1 MSGVLSTRI
10 ITIEGEAMTRISI
23 AEAKKLGIDLPK
35 DIQNRKYKNQKPV
48 IDGITFDSQKEANYY
63 CELKIQ
69 KRAGEVKDFE
79 LQPEFILQ
87 EEFRDKNGNW
97 HHAIKYRADF
107 KVIYQDGREE
117 IIDNKGH
124 KTQVYR
130 IKKKMLLKR
139 YPNIN
144 FREEQ

>member
-1 MSGVLSTRI
+1 
-10 ITIEGEAMTRISI
+10 MTRISI
-23 AEAKKLGIDLPK
+23 AQAKKMGIDIPEELER
-35 DIQNRKYKNQKPV
+35 QARKFKNKKPV
-48 IDGITFDSQKEANYY
+48 VDGITFDSQKEANYY

-69 KRAGEVKDFE
+69 KRAGVIKDFE

-87 EEFRDKNGNW
+87 DGFRDSSGKW

-107 KVIYQDGREE
+107 KVKYPDGREE
-117 IIDNKGH
+117 IVDTKGH

-139 YPNIN
+139 YTGID
-144 FREEQ
+144 FKEE